1 VVYGFMPA
9 KATLYNFKCEPTFDF
24 GTGPRNTV
32 YYNPFGNMLILAGF
46 GNLQGNVEVWDLK
59 RQRLVTKMK
68 ASDSTKLEWYADG
81 EHFLTATTAPRLRVA
96 NGYKLWNYT
105 GQLLVQHAWDDKE
118 ELLDATWQL
127 HSLGVYKQKQLNY
140 ATSGNQQIT
149 EPPVQAYR
157 PPGARGQPS
166 TFKTHENEPPSNL
179 KQQDGPVSKA
189 AQKNKKKRE
198 AKKAKKKS
206 RIQNRSKI
214 CPLQQIMLSL
224 QHLRL
229 Q

>member
-1 VVYGFMPA
+1 M
-9 KATLYNFKCEPTFDF
+9 
-24 GTGPRNTV
+24 
-32 YYNPFGNMLILAGF
+32 
-46 GNLQGNVEVWDLK
+46 EVWDLK

-198 AKKAKKKS
+198 AKKAKKEQDPEQEQDLPSTANYAKPPTS
-206 RIQNRSKI
+206 TFTVTATYDEIPEDPEMLKKYRNLKKKTRTNR
-214 CPLQQIMLSL
+214 
-224 QHLRL
+224 
-229 Q
+229 